1 MLILVLKRIEKKMNG
16 KYLNFYNLI
25 YKNKLSQEKIYE
37 MISRDSDINT
47 EKDIEG
53 RKPQAIVLIVFDK
66 DHTHILLNE
75 EYRMAVHSIVYNTP
89 AGLIE
94 DGESFIDAG
103 KRELFEET
111 GLTLTKVINIL
122 PPSYSSVGISN
133 EKTVMIICEAEG
145 IIGGHPEVDEEI
157 SPKWFSKEEIK
168 KILSDSESREY
179 YPMAARTQMFCYMW
193 VNEIK

>member
-25 YKNKLSQEKIYE
+25 YKNKLGQEKIYE

-94 DGESFIDAG
+94 DG
-103 KRELFEET
+103 
-111 GLTLTKVINIL
+111 
-122 PPSYSSVGISN
+122 
-133 EKTVMIICEAEG
+133 
-145 IIGGHPEVDEEI
+145 
-157 SPKWFSKEEIK
+157 
-168 KILSDSESREY
+168 
-179 YPMAARTQMFCYMW
+179 
-193 VNEIK
+193 